1 MLARDDNG
9 RSNDDLGP
17 PSGGLPRESPFQD
30 RMNSLS
36 GIGIGLQDAIGI
48 GNQVEF
54 VVESVVAPRADID
67 RLS

>member
-1 MLARDDNG
+1 
-9 RSNDDLGP
+9 
-17 PSGGLPRESPFQD
+17 
-30 RMNSLS
+30 MNSLS